1 MQWDNQRDYMARSW
15 GVHWVFGTLFVFFNL
30 VGQLGGSAVV
40 LARKFVSIGLGILF
54 STVIVQTFAY
64 EIFTEPRFLLK

>member
-1 MQWDNQRDYMARSW
+1 MQWGNQRDYMARSW
-15 GVHWVFGTLFVFFNL
+15 NVHWFFGSFFVFFNL
-30 VGQLGGSAVV
+30 VGQLGGSGVV
-40 LARKFVSIGLGILF
+40 LARRYVKVGLAVLF